1 MLHGKIRNV
10 DCSDSPVQGVDP
22 DAPEDEDEN
31 EADDVDGDQDDAE
44 LL

>member
-1 MLHGKIRNV
+1 LLWF
-10 DCSDSPVQGVDP
+10 PFALQGIDP

-31 EADDVDGDQDDAE
+31 EADDDGDQDDAE